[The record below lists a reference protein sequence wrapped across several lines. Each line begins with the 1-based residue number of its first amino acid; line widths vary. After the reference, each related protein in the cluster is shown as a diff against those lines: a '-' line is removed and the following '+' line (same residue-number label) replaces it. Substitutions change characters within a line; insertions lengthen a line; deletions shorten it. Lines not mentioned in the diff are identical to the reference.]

1 MHIYTFQL
9 ELDSERAWLRRMTN
23 ILRKACR
30 LAVNAMWAGGM
41 NIIESN
47 LAWENVTKV
56 AKFIFARIQS
66 MTVEASII
74 SSKGKLVFTMERG
87 RLWIGRPTK
96 VLRSWTTMPAV
107 GVAYGRGG
115 SL

>member
-9 ELDSERAWLRRMTN
+9 ELDSDRAWLRRMMK

-30 LAVNAMWAGGM
+30 LAVKAMWAGGM
-41 NIIESN
+41 NIMEST
-47 LAWENVTKV
+47 LDCEKVTKV
-56 AKFIFARIQS
+56 AKFRFARIQS

-87 RLWIGRPTK
+87 RLWIGKPTR
-96 VLRSWTTMPAV
+96 VLRS
-107 GVAYGRGG
+107 
-115 SL
+115 

>member
-9 ELDSERAWLRRMTN
+9 ELDSERAWLRRMMK

-41 NIIESN
+41 NIIEST
-47 LAWENVTKV
+47 LDWEKVTKV
-56 AKFIFARIQS
+56 AKFRLARIQS
-66 MTVEASII
+66 ITVEASII

-87 RLWIGRPTK
+87 RLWIGKPTR
-96 VLRSWTTMPAV
+96 VLRS
-107 GVAYGRGG
+107 
-115 SL
+115 